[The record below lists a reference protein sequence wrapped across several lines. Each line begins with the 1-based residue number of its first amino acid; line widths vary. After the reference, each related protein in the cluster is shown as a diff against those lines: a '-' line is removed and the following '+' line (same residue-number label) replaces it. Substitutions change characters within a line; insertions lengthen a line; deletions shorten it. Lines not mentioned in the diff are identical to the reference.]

1 MENKKHIG
9 TFHSIEALLYK
20 ITELTTRGYKD
31 SDMYAVT
38 NVEDNVS
45 MFRGQAEMEPSG
57 VAADNWLN
65 RFKLFLSGDEVILD
79 TFVRMGFS
87 EQQSRVFY
95 DETKAGGIALFV
107 DAPNQDEIISEM
119 DSSAERGLSGEQ
131 LDGQEKTS
139 QQIIDNTVP
148 QNRYEKFISRRE
160 VISRDKKL
168 FLFRNQLLLDLIPSE
183 IFCKNMTKNVYTIF
197 MYIMYNEFKI

>member
-1 MENKKHIG
+1 VENKKHMG

-20 ITELTTRGYKD
+20 ITELTTQGYKD
-31 SDMYAVT
+31 SDMFAVT
-38 NVEDNVS
+38 KVEDNVS
-45 MFRGQAEMEPSG
+45 MFRGQGEMEPSG

-79 TFVRMGFS
+79 TFDRMGFS

-107 DAPNQDEIISEM
+107 DVPNRNESRAQHLNEDEVISEM

-148 QNRYEKFISRRE
+148 RIDTSN
-160 VISRDKKL
+160 L
-168 FLFRNQLLLDLIPSE
+168 
-183 IFCKNMTKNVYTIF
+183 
-197 MYIMYNEFKI
+197 

>member
-1 MENKKHIG
+1 MG

-20 ITELTTRGYKD
+20 ITELTTRGYKN

-38 NVEDNVS
+38 KVEDNVS
-45 MFRGQAEMEPSG
+45 MFRGQAEIEPSG

-79 TFVRMGFS
+79 TFVRMGFT

-107 DAPNQDEIISEM
+107 DVPNRI
-119 DSSAERGLSGEQ
+119 
-131 LDGQEKTS
+131 
-139 QQIIDNTVP
+139 
-148 QNRYEKFISRRE
+148 
-160 VISRDKKL
+160 
-168 FLFRNQLLLDLIPSE
+168 
-183 IFCKNMTKNVYTIF
+183 
-197 MYIMYNEFKI
+197 